1 MTMVRQHTT
10 LPLVRPQGRRWSGP
24 GFEAFGSIFGFVY
37 TFLAGN
43 VMLALANAP
52 LVLCLAVVA
61 DPVAAWPFFL
71 ALSVTVPPSLAGLFA
86 AFRALNDDGGT
97 VKPVAAYLGGYKRG
111 FRRAAPTGLA
121 AVALLLFLGVDLTI
135 VQTMPAAALL
145 VPLIVVAAAV
155 TVSLAVTVVAGVV
168 LLPEATLKSLAK
180 ASMYLC
186 VQRWYMSLAVVAL
199 LGIIGAAALTQP
211 VLGVALAP
219 APLLFVVWSNAAYA
233 FQAALRDGRRTGKVT
248 RQDNHDVS
256 NVQPHHHRLE
266 RPRRVR
272 TVLPGP
278 HRSLGSPFLGP
289 LRQHSARRRRNAAV
303 RAAARRDPNA
313 ALCILGRR

>member
-1 MTMVRQHTT
+1 MTVVRQHTT
-10 LPLVRPQGRRWSGP
+10 LPLALPQRRRWSGRRSGP

-43 VMLALANAP
+43 VLLALANAP

-97 VKPVAAYLGGYKRG
+97 VKPVAAFVSGYRRS
-111 FRRAAPTGLA
+111 FRCAAPTGLA

-135 VQTMPAAALL
+135 VQAMPAAAVL
-145 VPLIVVAAAV
+145 VPLIVLAAAV
-155 TVSLAVTVVAGVV
+155 TVSLTVTAIAGVV
-168 LLPEATLKSLAK
+168 LLPEATLKGLAK
-180 ASMYLC
+180 ASLYLC
-186 VQRWYMSLAVVAL
+186 IQRWYMSLAAVAL

-233 FQAALRDGRRTGKVT
+233 FQV
-248 RQDNHDVS
+248 
-256 NVQPHHHRLE
+256 
-266 RPRRVR
+266 
-272 TVLPGP
+272 
-278 HRSLGSPFLGP
+278 
-289 LRQHSARRRRNAAV
+289 ARRNE
-303 RAAARRDPNA
+303 
-313 ALCILGRR
+313 